1 MTKCEVS
8 EPIAVSPKGACRA
21 LDYGL
26 TKIYDLINAGELE
39 VFKDGRATRMT
50 TASIRGYVARRLAE
64 TRCLDPSPASGE
76 R

>member
-1 MTKCEVS
+1 M

-39 VFKDGRATRMT
+39 VFKDGRATRIT
-50 TASIRGYVARRLAE
+50 TASIKGYVERRKAE
-64 TRCLDPSPASGE
+64 TAGLGPRP
-76 R
+76 